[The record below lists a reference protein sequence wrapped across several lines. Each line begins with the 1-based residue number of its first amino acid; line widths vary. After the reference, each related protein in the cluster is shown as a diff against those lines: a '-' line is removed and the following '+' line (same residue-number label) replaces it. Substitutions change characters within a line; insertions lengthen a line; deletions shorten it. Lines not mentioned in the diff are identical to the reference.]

1 MRAVLVQHAE
11 FSVAVAEDHQVFA
24 HQARLDRRAV
34 PLGDFFRKTDR
45 QPVATHDAAH
55 RRGTLDAAEKL
66 VLFPG
71 QHFAA
76 KYTARAM
83 RTIGIGVAGL
93 GRAFSL
99 MAPTFAADKRV
110 SLVAAADPRAEA
122 RRQFES
128 EFRGRAYA
136 TVAELCAETRGD
148 EDCGEYRKAFH

>member
-11 FSVAVAEDHQVFA
+11 FSVAVAEDHEVFA
-24 HQARLDRRAV
+24 HQARLDRRAI
-34 PLGDFFRKTDR
+34 PLGDFVRKTDR

-83 RTIGIGVAGL
+83 GTIGIGVAGL

-122 RRQFES
+122 RQQFTTDFGARTHE
-128 EFRGRAYA
+128 
-136 TVAELCAETRGD
+136 TVQELCAD
-148 EDCGEYRKAFH
+148 PK